1 MPYQLFCNKC
11 KIVPYWINIVR
22 IGNQDSRF
30 LKLVLY
36 MPMYICAH
44 APAKRGWFKWWRW
57 FKKKQKKTKNEEQER
72 ERRRA
77 KTHKKSLSAG
87 TQFQTSVIL
96 ICAYNTHWKIYY
108 RVEEA
113 KGRTKICA
121 MVVFEGT
128 RMSLTTYYYEP
139 SSKLEL
145 YRSFSI
151 LCVIERTH
159 IYVIQG
165 TRRWSTSS

>member
-36 MPMYICAH
+36 MPMYICVH

-72 ERRRA
+72 EEEP
-77 KTHKKSLSAG
+77 KPTKSHEVLVHSFKQVWYSYVHTTHIEKFTIELKK
-87 TQFQTSVIL
+87 Q
-96 ICAYNTHWKIYY
+96 
-108 RVEEA
+108 R
-113 KGRTKICA
+113 RTKICA
-121 MVVFEGT
+121 MVVFVGT

-159 IYVIQG
+159 ICAIHG